1 MKKPKKP
8 IRKEYW
14 AGESVEN
21 DEKRYT
27 GGLKQYADKAEKYI
41 EHIEK
46 KVNGNSTSDKTALNL
61 DFITQQRESLIDFSL
76 WIHKLA
82 GESDI
87 DKVTKLVDLYL
98 KSIND
103 G

>member
-61 DFITQQRESLIDFSL
+61 DFVVGQSVQFICPKCKSEWGVVNAVCFECE
-76 WIHKLA
+76 HEK
-82 GESDI
+82 DI
-87 DKVTKLVDLYL
+87 
-98 KSIND
+98 SN
-103 G
+103 